1 MTTYYLWAVPVS
13 VSIGGFAYLFY
24 QRGKRALEKPLTEA
38 GIDMKDVKF
47 SAKMFYPTSILPERF
62 LGKKGYFKRWLRFE
76 KELGMHESDPGDAVH
91 KNYVKTALA
100 EMTPQERLKKIIKR
114 SKRNKYKIS
123 SLLFQ
128 GDFSEHCLTL

>member
-1 MTTYYLWAVPVS
+1 MTTYLLAIPVS
-13 VSIGGFAYLFY
+13 LFLGGLAYSKY
-24 QRGKRALEKPLTEA
+24 KDGKRALEKPLTEA

-62 LGKKGYFKRWLRFE
+62 LGERRYFKRWLRFE
-76 KELGMHESDPGDAVH
+76 KELGMHESDPEVSVH
-91 KNYVKTALA
+91 ENYVKTALA

-114 SKRNKYKIS
+114 SKREKYKVS
-123 SLLFQ
+123 SSLFQ